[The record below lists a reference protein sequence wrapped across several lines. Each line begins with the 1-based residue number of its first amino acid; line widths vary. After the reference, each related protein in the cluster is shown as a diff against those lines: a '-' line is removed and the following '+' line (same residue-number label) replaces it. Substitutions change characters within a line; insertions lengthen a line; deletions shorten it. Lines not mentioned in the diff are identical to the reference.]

1 MEKVFILAAQRTPIG
16 KFMGAL
22 STKSASDLGAAAIK
36 DTVAKSGVPAN
47 YIDQVLMGNVLQ
59 AGAGQNPA
67 RQAAIGA
74 GLDQSIPAITIN
86 DVCGSGLSSINLG
99 ASLIQSGQA
108 KVIVAGG
115 MESMTQAPYVLPK
128 ARQGYKFGNG
138 ELVDTMQ
145 HDALQDAWGGYAMGI
160 TAENVNDKYNI
171 SRLDQDKFALHSH
184 QKAVKAQKEN
194 TFTQEITPITVKNRH
209 EEITIKDDEAP
220 RANTSL
226 ESLQKLKPVF
236 KADGS
241 VTAGNAS
248 GINDGAAS
256 VMLASESVVKE
267 LGLTPLAEWV
277 SSTIVGLDPAFMGI
291 GPYYAIDKLFKQTS
305 LDKDQVDLY
314 ELNEAFAGQSIACEH
329 LLKLDDTK
337 VNPRGGAIALG
348 HPVGCSGA
356 RIVVTLVHE
365 LQDMHK
371 QTGVASLCV
380 GGGMGVAAL
389 LQNVEGEK

>member
-1 MEKVFILAAQRTPIG
+1 MEKVYIVAAQRTPIG

-22 STKSASDLGAAAIK
+22 SSKSAIDLGAVAIK
-36 DTVAKSGVPAN
+36 DAVVKSGVPAN
-47 YIDQVLMGNVLQ
+47 LIDQVLMGNVLQ

-67 RQAAIGA
+67 KQASIGA

-86 DVCGSGLSSINLG
+86 DVCGSGLSSLNLA

-108 KVIVAGG
+108 KVVVAGG

-138 ELVDTMQ
+138 ELVDSMQ

-160 TAENVNDKYNI
+160 TAENVNEKYNI
-171 SRLDQDKFALHSH
+171 SRRAQDEFALRSH
-184 QKAVKAQKEN
+184 QKAIQAQKDGAFDN
-194 TFTQEITPITVKNRH
+194 EITPIDVKTRREEFTVTK
-209 EEITIKDDEAP
+209 DEAP

-226 ESLQKLKPVF
+226 NSLQKLKPVF

-248 GINDGAAS
+248 GINDGAAAL
-256 VMLASESVVKE
+256 VLASESMVNE
-267 LGLTPLAEWV
+267 LKLTPLAEWQA
-277 SSTIVGLDPAFMGI
+277 STLVGLDPALMGI
-291 GPYYAIDKLFKQTS
+291 GPYYAIKKLFKQTG
-305 LDKDQVDLY
+305 LDKDQIDLF
-314 ELNEAFAGQSIACEH
+314 ELNEAFAGQSIACEQ
-329 LLKLDDTK
+329 LLGLDDDK

-365 LQDMHK
+365 MRDLHK
-371 QTGVASLCV
+371 QTGIASLCV
-380 GGGMGVAAL
+380 GGGMGVATL
-389 LQNVEGEK
+389 LKNVDGE